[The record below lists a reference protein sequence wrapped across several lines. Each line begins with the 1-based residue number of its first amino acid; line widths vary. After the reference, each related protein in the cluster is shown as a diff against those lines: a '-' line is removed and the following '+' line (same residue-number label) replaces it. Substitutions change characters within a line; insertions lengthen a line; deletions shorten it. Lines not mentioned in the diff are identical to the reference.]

1 MVLEVGLGGELDST
15 NVLDET
21 SLSILTSVQLDVR
34 QLGSTVEEIAV
45 KKAGIIK
52 REVPSVGPG
61 TPLGVLRRGEVTQCP
76 CLRTLRLA
84 ERSEV

>member
-21 SLSILTSVQLDVR
+21 SLSILTSVQLDHVR

-45 KKAGIIK
+45 QEGWDYQEGSACAAWAWNPFKSYS
-52 REVPSVGPG
+52 R
-61 TPLGVLRRGEVTQCP
+61 TRRGHAVPLPSNFATC
-76 CLRTLRLA
+76 
-84 ERSEV
+84 